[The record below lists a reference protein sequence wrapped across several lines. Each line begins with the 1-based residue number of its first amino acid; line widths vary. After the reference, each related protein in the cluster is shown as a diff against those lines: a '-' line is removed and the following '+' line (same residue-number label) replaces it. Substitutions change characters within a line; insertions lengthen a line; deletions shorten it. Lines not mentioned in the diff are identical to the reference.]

1 MFGIKKTVEYSFAV
15 KGMMCHKC
23 VAHVEKACLSVSGVA
38 SAKADLDNASVTF
51 TCESEDCLALVK
63 KAITDADYAIIE

>member
-1 MFGIKKTVEYSFAV
+1 MKEFTLKVE
-15 KGMMCHKC
+15 GMMCMRC

-63 KAITDADYAIIE
+63 KAITDADYVIID